1 MAETPKTAK
10 RIWKKYTEKP
20 YKGIAGSFA
29 LMIGDDCKFV
39 VMRPVSSP
47 TRYEAPTPANTK
59 LCYKGEQLEE
69 DIDMQQYVKLLEAKA
84 KASA

>member
-1 MAETPKTAK
+1 MAETATKPK
-10 RIWKKYTEKP
+10 RIWKKFTEKP
-20 YKGIAGSFA
+20 YKGIPGSFA
-29 LMIGDDCKFV
+29 VMVGDECKFV

-47 TRYEAPTPANTK
+47 TRYETPNAINTK

-84 KASA
+84 KASV